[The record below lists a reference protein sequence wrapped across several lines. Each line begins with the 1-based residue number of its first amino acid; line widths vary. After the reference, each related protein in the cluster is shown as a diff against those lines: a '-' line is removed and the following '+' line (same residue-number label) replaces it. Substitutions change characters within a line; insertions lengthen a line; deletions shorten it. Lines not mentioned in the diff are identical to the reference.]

1 MTIQEQLDKRMKLV
15 QANRDLNDAVEA
27 RDGVWLAEE
36 TEQYSKRTEAI
47 NEMTAEITAA
57 QDAEKRGAE
66 IQAQEDWD
74 KESRGRI
81 TSKPKIGTKKDD
93 DEAKEIRAS
102 AHRSYF
108 AHGER
113 SMGADEIR
121 ALQADSDTGGGYTI
135 PDEFVAMLIQ
145 AVDNVTIMRGISTV
159 HSMAYGANLGM
170 PSLDTDLSAAT
181 WTPEIT
187 TATEDT
193 NMAFGRREL
202 STNQL
207 SKLVKVSRPLL
218 RSSAIN
224 IESLIMERLGYQFGV
239 TSDNVYLNG
248 TGAGQPLGVF
258 TASDDGISTTYDIS
272 TGNTNTAITFDGL
285 KSAKYDLKSQYW
297 ANSNW
302 IFHRSAVEAIS
313 KLKDGDGQYIWQASV
328 VGGDPDMLLGFPML
342 LSEYAPSTFTT
353 GLYVGIL
360 GDFSFYHIAESLGM
374 SVQRL
379 EELYAA
385 TNQVGFIGRQEIDG
399 MPVLGEAFRRVT
411 LT

>member
-1 MTIQEQLDKRMKLV
+1 MTIQEKLDKRMKLV

-36 TEQYSKRTEAI
+36 TEQYSKRTADINDMTDAI
-47 NEMTAEITAA
+47 TAE
-57 QDAEKRGAE
+57 QDAEKRGKE
-66 IQAQEDWD
+66 LDAQEAWD
-74 KESRGRI
+74 KESRGKI
-81 TSKPKIGTKKDD
+81 TGKPKIGEERASDD
-93 DEAKEIRAS
+93 AKELRTA
-102 AHRSYF
+102 AYRSYF
-108 AHGER
+108 ANGER
-113 SMGADEIR
+113 AMGADEVR
-121 ALQADSDTGGGYTI
+121 ALQADSDIGGGYTI
-135 PDEFVAMLIQ
+135 PDEFVSMLIQ

-187 TATEDT
+187 AATEDT

-207 SKLVKVSRPLL
+207 AKLVKVSRPLL

-239 TSDNVYLNG
+239 TGDNVYLNG

-258 TASDDGISTTYDIS
+258 TASDNGISTTYDIS
-272 TGNTNTAITFDGL
+272 DGNTNTAVTFDGL

-360 GDFSFYHIAESLGM
+360 GDFNFYHIAESLGM

>member
-1 MTIQEQLDKRMKLV
+1 
-15 QANRDLNDAVEA
+15 
-27 RDGVWLAEE
+27 
-36 TEQYSKRTEAI
+36 
-47 NEMTAEITAA
+47 
-57 QDAEKRGAE
+57 
-66 IQAQEDWD
+66 
-74 KESRGRI
+74 
-81 TSKPKIGTKKDD
+81 
-93 DEAKEIRAS
+93 
-102 AHRSYF
+102 
-108 AHGER
+108 
-113 SMGADEIR
+113 
-121 ALQADSDTGGGYTI
+121 
-135 PDEFVAMLIQ
+135 
-145 AVDNVTIMRGISTV
+145 
-159 HSMAYGANLGM
+159 
-170 PSLDTDLSAAT
+170 
-181 WTPEIT
+181 
-187 TATEDT
+187 
-193 NMAFGRREL
+193 
-202 STNQL
+202 
-207 SKLVKVSRPLL
+207 LVKVSRPLL